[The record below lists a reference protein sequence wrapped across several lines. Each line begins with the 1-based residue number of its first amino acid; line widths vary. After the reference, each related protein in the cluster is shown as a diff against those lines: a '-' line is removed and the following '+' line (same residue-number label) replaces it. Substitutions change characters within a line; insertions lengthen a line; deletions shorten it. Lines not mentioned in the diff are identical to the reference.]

1 MSSLKQVLK
10 ALFNFTPFS
19 KKDVMLSLKQ
29 VLKAFFNF
37 TPLNISSQNFE
48 DLEPYIPD
56 DMSSYDQ
63 IFEREKG
70 NPQKG
75 EDVYS
80 FIMDKYHIE
89 SEEIEEDIAYFTD
102 QLNRILTNLH
112 ILCEIVKQT
121 QIPDEIE
128 GEIALIY
135 SNLYFQELYHLLN
148 FLEEEK

>member
-10 ALFNFTPFS
+10 A
-19 KKDVMLSLKQ
+19 
-29 VLKAFFNF
+29 FFEF
-37 TPLNISSQNFE
+37 TPLNISSHNFE
-48 DLEPYIPD
+48 DLESYIPD
-56 DMSSYDQ
+56 DMSGYGQ

-80 FIMDKYHIE
+80 FIMDKYNIE
-89 SEEIEEDIAYFTD
+89 SEEVEEDVMYLVD
-102 QLNRILTNLH
+102 QLNRILLGLRT
-112 ILCEIVKQT
+112 LCDTAKQT

-135 SNLYFQELYHLLN
+135 FNLYFKELYQLLY
-148 FLEEEK
+148 FLEDEEELNSNKVFILVPRRKT